1 MFTHTKSWSGRT
13 FDFVNVVLLLSLCI
27 LTLYPF
33 YNIVI
38 TSLNDPTDA
47 ARGGIALWPRVF
59 SIENYKVVFQ
69 DGRMAHAFF
78 VTISRTIIGT
88 ATAVLFTAAFAYGVS
103 KNELMGRR
111 FFLMMAII
119 TMYFSGGII
128 PYYLVVAKYLH
139 LKGSFLVYIIPNLFN
154 VFNAI
159 IMLTF
164 FKGLPKE
171 IEESAKIDG
180 AHDLRIFWQLILPVS
195 KPVLATIAL
204 YNAVFHWNS
213 WYDAMLFGNDNL
225 LTLQQILMQ
234 IISSN
239 SNVSL
244 MASNLG
250 LGTVSAQS
258 LKLAT
263 MVITTLPIVFT
274 YPFVQ
279 KYFVQG
285 VMIGSVK
292 G

>member
-1 MFTHTKSWSGRT
+1 MMTSSRSWSGRT
-13 FDFVNVVLLLSLCI
+13 FDALNVLLMLALCI
-27 LTLYPF
+27 VTLYPF

-38 TSLNDPTDA
+38 TSFNDPTDA
-47 ARGGIALWPRVF
+47 ARGGITLWPRVF
-59 SIENYKVVFQ
+59 SVDNYRIVFRDEN
-69 DGRMAHAFF
+69 MLHAFL
-78 VTISRTIIGT
+78 VTIARTVAGT
-88 ATAVLFTAAFAYGVS
+88 AAAVLFTGAFAYGIS
-103 KNELMGRR
+103 KSELIGRR
-111 FFLMMAII
+111 FFLMMAIV

-139 LKGSFLVYIIPNLFN
+139 LKGHFLVYIVPNLFN

-164 FKGLPKE
+164 FRALPKE

-180 AHDLRIFWQLILPVS
+180 ANDLRIFFQLVLPVS

-213 WYDAMLFGNDNL
+213 WYDAMLFGGDKL
-225 LTLQQILMQ
+225 PTLQQILMQ

-239 SNVSL
+239 SNVSQL
-244 MASNLG
+244 ASQLG
-250 LGTVSAQS
+250 FGAVSAAS

>member
-1 MFTHTKSWSGRT
+1 MIKASRSWGGRS
-13 FDFVNVVLLLSLCI
+13 FDLLNVILMLGLCVI
-27 LTLYPF
+27 TLYPF

-38 TSLNDPTDA
+38 TSFNDPTDA
-47 ARGGIALWPRVF
+47 ARGGITLWPRVF
-59 SIENYKVVFQ
+59 SVDNYRIVFRDEN
-69 DGRMAHAFF
+69 MLHAFV
-78 VTISRTIIGT
+78 VTIARTLLGT
-88 ATAVLFTAAFAYGVS
+88 ATAVLFTGAFAYGIS
-103 KNELMGRR
+103 KSELIGRR
-111 FFLMMAII
+111 FFLMMAIV

-139 LKGSFLVYIIPNLFN
+139 LKEDFLVYIIPNLFN

-164 FKGLPKE
+164 FRALPKE

-180 AHDLRIFWQLILPVS
+180 ANDLRIFFQLVLPVS

-204 YNAVFHWNS
+204 YNAVFHWNA
-213 WYDAMLFGNDNL
+213 WYDAMLFGGDKL
-225 LTLQQILMQ
+225 PTLQQILMQ

-239 SNVSL
+239 SNVSQL
-244 MASNLG
+244 ASQLG
-250 LGTVSAQS
+250 FGAVSAAS

>member
-1 MFTHTKSWSGRT
+1 MFAYNRSIGERS
-13 FDFVNVVLLLSLCI
+13 FDWLNALLMIGLCVI
-27 LTLYPF
+27 TLYPF

-38 TSLNDPTDA
+38 TSFNDPTDA
-47 ARGGIALWPRVF
+47 ARGGITLWPRQF
-59 SIENYKVVFQ
+59 SIDNYKMVFQ
-69 DGRMAHAFF
+69 DEGIIRAFI
-78 VTISRTIIGT
+78 VTIARTVIGT

-103 KNELMGRR
+103 KNELMGRKT
-111 FFLMMAII
+111 FLLMAIF

-128 PYYLVVAKYLH
+128 PYYLLVAKYLS
-139 LKGSFLVYIIPNLFN
+139 LKGSFLAYIIPNLFN

-180 AHDLRIFWQLILPVS
+180 ANELRIFWQLVLPVS
-195 KPVLATIAL
+195 KPVLATVAL

-213 WYDAMLFGNDNL
+213 WYDAMLFGSEKL
-225 LTLQQILMQ
+225 VTLQQILMQ

-244 MASNLG
+244 AASNLG
-250 LGTVSAQS
+250 LGSVTAAS

-263 MVITTLPIVFT
+263 MVITTVPIVLT

>member
-1 MFTHTKSWSGRT
+1 MLTYSKSWPERA
-13 FDFVNVVLLLSLCI
+13 FDILNVLLLLALAI
-27 LTLYPF
+27 MTLYPF

-47 ARGGIALWPRVF
+47 ARGGIAFWPRVF
-59 SIENYKVVFQ
+59 SMENYKVVFQ
-69 DGRMAHAFF
+69 DERMGHAFF
-78 VTISRTIIGT
+78 ITIARTLAGT

-103 KNELMGRR
+103 KSELMGRR
-111 FFLMMAII
+111 IFLMMAII

-139 LKGSFLVYIIPNLFN
+139 LKGSFLVYIIPNLFS

-164 FKGLPKE
+164 FRGLPKE

-180 AHDLRIFWQLILPVS
+180 ANDLRIFWQLVLPVS

-204 YNAVFHWNS
+204 YNAVFHWNA
-213 WYDAMLFGNDNL
+213 WYDAMLFGSDSL

-244 MASNLG
+244 IASSLG
-250 LGTVSAQS
+250 LGSVSAQS